1 MNPNQSPNEREP
13 ANQPLSEK
21 DFIQNKPV
29 FTTLPFWVWLFL
41 ATIVVSLIWGGRQW
55 YSNFIQKEKTHEPF
69 LEVTNR
75 QFSVFLWQFP
85 SYMRV
90 NVRSK
95 GSYLS
100 GFLATRENF
109 NSVTGEEF
117 VSASPDLLFLYHTW
131 KRLLFPDA
139 IMRPIEAKEFAEFLE
154 YLPEW
159 QPKNWP
165 EAPKG
170 YVKFVESLNVEE
182 AEDLQLLPESTLP
195 VLVKQAFQG
204 WKNYFKEGPQI
215 NALEPTF
222 QQVKDFLKLH
232 PTYARNYWRNIGQV
246 AGLQI
251 AGPHYLY
258 GFLEENESLDA
269 KVPSDQ
275 LTPFLKVALFNVE
288 QLKKAKQ

>member
-1 MNPNQSPNEREP
+1 MNPNQPPNEKELS
-13 ANQPLSEK
+13 NQPLLEQN
-21 DFIQNKPV
+21 FIQNKPV
-29 FTTLPFWVWLFL
+29 FTTLPFWLWLFL

-90 NVRSK
+90 SVRSK
-95 GSYLS
+95 GSYLP

-109 NSVTGEEF
+109 NSATGEEF

-131 KRLLFPDA
+131 KRLLVPDA
-139 IMRPIEAKEFAEFLE
+139 IIRPIEAKEFAEFLE

-165 EAPKG
+165 EAPSG
-170 YVKFVESLNVEE
+170 YVKLVESLSDAQNN
-182 AEDLQLLPESTLP
+182 LQTLPESTLP
-195 VLVKQAFQG
+195 MLVKQAFQG

-222 QQVKDFLKLH
+222 QQVTDFLKQH
-232 PTYARNYWRNIGQV
+232 PTYARNYWRNINQV

-251 AGPHYLY
+251 AGSHYLY
-258 GFLEENESLDA
+258 GLLEGNESLAA
-269 KVPSDQ
+269 KVPSEQ
-275 LTPFLKVALFNVE
+275 LTPFLKVALFNTE
-288 QLKKAKQ
+288 QLSKSSN